1 MEQNQISSRLAKG
14 DDKESV
20 FKLIDSTVAS
30 LPADTMTVENYKK
43 VAALVLE
50 DVDWGFFILCE
61 NSTTKEPLGLM
72 YFTYEASDWRNG
84 VFFWL

>member
-1 MEQNQISSRLAKG
+1 MDPNNISSRLAKA
-14 DDKESV
+14 DDKEAV

-30 LPADTMTVENYKK
+30 LPAGTMTVENYKK
-43 VAALVLE
+43 VAEFVLE

-61 NSTTKEPLGLM
+61 DTTTKEPLGLM
-72 YFTYEASDWRNG
+72 YFTYEWSDWRNG